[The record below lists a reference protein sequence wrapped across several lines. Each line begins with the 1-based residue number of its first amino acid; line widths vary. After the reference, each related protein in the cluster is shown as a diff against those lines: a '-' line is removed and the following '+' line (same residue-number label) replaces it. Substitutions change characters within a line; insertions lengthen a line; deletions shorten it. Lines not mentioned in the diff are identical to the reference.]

1 MSIAPLVACLALVSQ
16 DAGSR
21 PSDGRAV
28 VRLEGKLYARELV
41 RILDDAELFDA
52 LGTEARRKYGV
63 GLTADVFRSGGAWL
77 FELKPRAS

>member
-1 MSIAPLVACLALVSQ
+1 M
-16 DAGSR
+16 
-21 PSDGRAV
+21 
-28 VRLEGKLYARELV
+28 
-41 RILDDAELFDA
+41 RILADAELGDA